1 MDNQQTTPEIQQG
14 DVPNIKTQKTRRNW
28 RKFEEDALIKIM
40 IKEISDKWTADNGFR
55 PGFFI
60 LLEKELEKVLP
71 GSNLKASP
79 HIESKGHPKR
89 AKFVEGKRFPYYEQW
104 RMIFGKDRATGAVA
118 EDPTEM
124 EEPIPIN
131 PANAH
136 VDVEYTEDDPYY
148 PYLGAEFYTDSTPI
162 VSTPMGSTGEGST
175 PPSSTPMG
183 SKTEGSTPP
192 VSSTPTGSTRR
203 TSLPTSSPLAPTSL
217 ANAGAK
223 KGKKRTRMGDE
234 VSSILGSMDNYLKG
248 SLGIWTNWWIRWDSK
263 KSYPDVD

>member
-1 MDNQQTTPEIQQG
+1 
-14 DVPNIKTQKTRRNW
+14 
-28 RKFEEDALIKIM
+28 
-40 IKEISDKWTADNGFR
+40 
-55 PGFFI
+55 
-60 LLEKELEKVLP
+60 
-71 GSNLKASP
+71 
-79 HIESKGHPKR
+79 
-89 AKFVEGKRFPYYEQW
+89 
-104 RMIFGKDRATGAVA
+104 MIFGKDRATGAVA

-131 PANAH
+131 PANVH

-162 VSTPMGSTGEGST
+162 VSTPMGSTAEGST

-183 SKTEGSTPP
+183 STTEGSTPP
-192 VSSTPTGSTRR
+192 VSSAPTGSTRR

-248 SLGIWTNWWIRWDSK
+248 SLGYMDKLVDKMGFEKELSGRRLKVPEELEKLDLTLDAQFKLAAIICEKDERVDQFFGTRDDK
-263 KSYPDVD
+263 KQAWVDAVLSDRVFGPV